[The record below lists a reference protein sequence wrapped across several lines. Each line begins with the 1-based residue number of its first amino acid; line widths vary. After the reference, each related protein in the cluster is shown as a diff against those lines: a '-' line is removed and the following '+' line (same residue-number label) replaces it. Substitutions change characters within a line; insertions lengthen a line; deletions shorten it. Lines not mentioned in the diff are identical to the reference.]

1 MSLASEIRK
10 IADFLDKKGAR
21 TARRLRISL
30 HQHNVF
36 ERLRELGEIKTIIDV
51 GANRGEMVRVFA
63 KCFPRARIHA
73 FEPLELCQPFL
84 AQINQELPQ
93 LTVHQVAL
101 GNHSGE
107 MDMFQNDYAPS
118 SGVLPM
124 LEKHR
129 ELWPK
134 TANEKLI
141 KVPMVTLD
149 SVATCEDFEYP
160 AILKL
165 DVQGFESHVLEGA
178 GHTLS
183 NCLLVQL
190 EVLFE
195 SLYEGQANFA
205 ELTSRL
211 HDHGLHF
218 VDFVGERR
226 MGPDNRLIYADA
238 AFMRFND

>member
-1 MSLASEIRK
+1 MSLANELRK
-10 IADFLDKKGAR
+10 IADGLDQKGAR
-21 TARRLRISL
+21 AARRLRIPL
-30 HQHNVF
+30 HQYNVF

-51 GANRGEMVRVFA
+51 GANRGEMVSVFA
-63 KCFPRARIHA
+63 RCFPRARIHA
-73 FEPLELCQPFL
+73 FEPLELCQPPL
-84 AQINQELPQ
+84 AQMKKELPQ

-107 MDMFQNDYAPS
+107 MEMFQNDYAPS

-124 LEKHR
+124 LDRHR

-149 SVATCEDFEYP
+149 SVAASEDFQYP

-165 DVQGFESHVLEGA
+165 DVQGFELHVLDGA
-178 GHTLS
+178 ENVLPHCS
-183 NCLLVQL
+183 LVQL

-205 ELTSRL
+205 DLNSRL
-211 HDHGLHF
+211 YAHGFHF
-218 VDFVGERR
+218 IDFVEERR
-226 MGPDNRLIYADA
+226 VAPSNRLIYADA
-238 AFMRFND
+238 AFMRFS